1 MVSAKMRVIG
11 LSLYAFIPPDDHWRP
26 LKGTD
31 AITAGLSSVCGT
43 ERKLRTLRIE
53 DDTEPSAP
61 APTYPFVD

>member
-11 LSLYAFIPPDDHWRP
+11 LSLYVFITPDDHWRP
-26 LKGTD
+26 LKLTD

-53 DDTEPSAP
+53 DDTEPAAS
-61 APTYPFVD
+61 APTYTILD